1 MFLEQIKSIE
11 TNKRQLDENEVKRN
25 DPVVLA
31 YIGDSLYD
39 LYVRSRLIF
48 TGDYK
53 AGDLHKMS
61 IKYVCAHGQA
71 KALDIIEDM
80 LTEEESN
87 IVRRAKNAKSIPP
100 KNCDRNTYIKSTAF
114 EALAGYLYLTS
125 NNPRLEEIFKLVF
138 DKMSENS

>member
-11 TNKRQLDENEVKRN
+11 TNKRLLDEDEVKRN

-39 LYVRSRLIF
+39 LYVRCRLIF

-61 IKYVCAHGQA
+61 IKYVCAYGQA
-71 KALDIIEDM
+71 KALEAVEDV
-80 LTEEESN
+80 LNEEEKT
-87 IVRRAKNAKSIPP
+87 IVRRAKNAKVTPP
-100 KNCDRNTYIKSTAF
+100 KNCDKNTYIKATAF
-114 EALAGYLYLTS
+114 EALAGYLYLTFK
-125 NNPRLEEIFKLVF
+125 NERLEEIFKLVF
-138 DKMSENS
+138 DKMS

>member
-1 MFLEQIKSIE
+1 MFLEQIKSID
-11 TNKRQLDENEVKRN
+11 TNKRLLDNDEVKRN

-39 LYVRSRLIF
+39 LYVRCRLIY
-48 TGDYK
+48 TGDFK

-71 KALDIIEDM
+71 RALEIVEDVLNDEEINII
-80 LTEEESN
+80 
-87 IVRRAKNAKSIPP
+87 RRTRNAKTTPP
-100 KNCDRNTYIKSTAF
+100 KNCDRNTYIKATSF

-125 NNPRLEEIFKLVF
+125 NINRLEEIFKLVF
-138 DKMSENS
+138 DKMSEK